1 MANPA
6 PTQAAAAPGGGVKKW
21 ILLIV
26 AVALMAA
33 AGAATAVYLLTGR
46 SHEAK
51 APPPPPP
58 PVFVQ
63 MDPFTVNLSGE
74 DGDRY
79 LHIGLTLKVADAET
93 QARLTEH
100 MPEVRSRILLL
111 LSSKQPEDLATIDGK
126 RRLASEIRSLLEP
139 PFAANMPSQNV
150 GDVLFTAF
158 VIQ

>member
-6 PTQAAAAPGGGVKKW
+6 PTQAAPSGGGARKW

-33 AGAATAVYLLTGR
+33 AGAATAVYLLTGH
-46 SHEAK
+46 SEAK

-63 MDPFTVNLSGE
+63 MDPFTVNLTGDDGE
-74 DGDRY
+74 RY
-79 LHIGLTLKVADAET
+79 LHIGLSLKVQDAQT
-93 QARLTEH
+93 QARVTQH
-100 MPEVRSRILLL
+100 MPEVRSRVLLL
-111 LSSKQPEDLATIDGK
+111 LSSKQASDLASIDGK
-126 RRLASEIRSLLEP
+126 RRLASEIRTLVGQ
-139 PFAANMPSQNV
+139 PFAANMPAQNV
-150 GDVLFTAF
+150 NDVLFTAF

>member
-6 PTQAAAAPGGGVKKW
+6 PTQAAAPSGGGMRKW

-33 AGAATAVYLLTGR
+33 AGAATAVYLLTG
-46 SHEAK
+46 HNETAK

-58 PVFVQ
+58 PVFVG

-74 DGDRY
+74 DGERY
-79 LHIGLTLKVADAET
+79 LHIGLSLKVADAET
-93 QARLTEH
+93 QARITQH
-100 MPEVRSRILLL
+100 MPEVRSRVLLL
-111 LSSKQPEDLATIDGK
+111 LSSKQPQDLATIDGK
-126 RRLASEIRSLLEP
+126 RRLASEIRTLVAQ
-139 PFAANMPSQNV
+139 PFAANMPQQAV
-150 GDVLFTAF
+150 GEVLFTAF

>member
-6 PTQAAAAPGGGVKKW
+6 PTQAAAPGGGVRKW

-33 AGAATAVYLLTGR
+33 AGAATAVYLLTGH
-46 SHEAK
+46 SEAK

-58 PVFVQ
+58 PVFVA
-63 MDPFTVNLSGE
+63 MDAFTVNLTGE

-79 LHIGLTLKVADAET
+79 LHIGLTLKVADADT
-93 QARLTEH
+93 QARITQH

-111 LSSKQPEDLATIDGK
+111 LSSKQPEDLASIDGK
-126 RRLASEIRSLLEP
+126 RRLAAEIRTLVDQ
-139 PFAANMPSQNV
+139 PFASNMPGQNV

>member
-6 PTQAAAAPGGGVKKW
+6 PTQAAAPSGGGMRKW

-33 AGAATAVYLLTGR
+33 AGAATAVYLLTG
-46 SHEAK
+46 HNETAK

-58 PVFVQ
+58 VFVG

-74 DGDRY
+74 DGERY
-79 LHIGLTLKVADAET
+79 LHIGLSLKVADAET
-93 QARLTEH
+93 QARITQH
-100 MPEVRSRILLL
+100 MPEVRSRVLLL
-111 LSSKQPEDLATIDGK
+111 LSSKQPQDLATIDGK
-126 RRLASEIRSLLEP
+126 RRLASEIRTLVAQ
-139 PFAANMPSQNV
+139 PFAGNMPQQAV
-150 GDVLFTAF
+150 GEVLFTAF